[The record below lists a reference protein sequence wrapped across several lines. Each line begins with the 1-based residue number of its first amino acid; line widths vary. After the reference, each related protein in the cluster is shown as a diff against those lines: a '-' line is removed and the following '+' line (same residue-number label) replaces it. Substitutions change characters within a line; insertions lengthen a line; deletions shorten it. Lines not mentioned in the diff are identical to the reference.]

1 MKRNMTKAI
10 AVALSMSITMSL
22 MTTAVNVDA
31 AKKIKLSKKSVTLAM
46 GMSSTIKIK
55 NVKAKKIKK
64 LTVKSSN
71 KKIAAVKRNGNKKTS
86 FKVTGKAKGST
97 KIQVKLYLRGQKKS
111 KKLTLKVKVKQKR
124 NVPNVQPKVEATASM
139 IPNVDATAST
149 QPNITPGA
157 QVTPMVHPTVLP
169 TAKATAGPTVVPVVT
184 PGATGSSGET
194 MAPAASGAPTASET
208 PTASGTPAL
217 KPTAVPVVT
226 PEATGP
232 AGETMKPIATVKPI
246 VEPTAEPTS
255 KPTATPVESV
265 PDTLQ
270 IESVMVTGNHKLSIF
285 FNKPSGITADVLA
298 IKTKKTEQDSY
309 GEALRIKSIK
319 KVDPLQYDVVLED
332 DAAAGNYIVNNGYV
346 QVTVAG
352 ESGTPLVA
360 ENQFECETVTTT
372 RQWVQPFT
380 FGTADNS
387 FRRNLHN
394 ENFVGEVQCKVI
406 GDMPDGM
413 RYSLWD
419 LDLYVGGTPE
429 KAGIYKYDLSITDE
443 AGNNLVYKCTS
454 LMGDAKTLYA
464 AAAAEQYILV
474 GETDNNF
481 VRVSGGSG
489 SYTYTN
495 AGGDCNFTVA
505 SDGEVEVEAA
515 EFKEAGTYQLYVD
528 VADAADANLKTRVTV
543 VYHVE
548 GTCELRGS
556 VRDLGGT
563 GLYFRGG
570 GLKIF
575 VIPQDREI
583 RYKYLSNKPRAK
595 LAVLNSTFH
604 MNVPAGIYDIQ
615 FENDY
620 GSVYKVIKDV
630 EVSGEDVKCSLKT
643 LGTISLPVCQVNLEA
658 PNKDNLYEIDWRDE
672 EGVLIGE
679 DETFPV
685 RPGTY
690 TIHSDP
696 DTSKV
701 MASLYDFKVSFTAT
715 NDTVR
720 NVVVAATPTGDRIT
734 ELTLEN
740 DMAVSLA
747 GHLSKWYRFVPKET
761 GKYQFYSTGL
771 EKNMWF
777 EIYSDKQYRNSD
789 WHYLTFSIDTLAYKN
804 GNQVNY
810 PQTLDA
816 GTTYYISLNLFWPDD
831 KDDFVFGVKKVE

>member
-10 AVALSMSITMSL
+10 AVVLSMSMTMSF
-22 MTTAVNVDA
+22 MTTSANVDA
-31 AKKIKLSKKSVTLAM
+31 AKKIKLSKKSVTLAI
-46 GMSSTIKIK
+46 GKSSTIKVK
-55 NVKAKKIKK
+55 NIKAKKIKK

-71 KKIAAVKRNGNKKTS
+71 KKIAAVKRDGKKRNA
-86 FKVTGKAKGST
+86 FKVTGKAEGSA
-97 KIQVKLYLRGQKKS
+97 KILVKLHLRGQKKP
-111 KKLTLKVKVKQKR
+111 KKLTLKVNVTQKR
-124 NVPNVQPKVEATASM
+124 NVPDVKE
-139 IPNVDATAST
+139 TAST
-149 QPNITPGA
+149 QPGKTPGA
-157 QVTPMVHPTVLP
+157 EGNTSGASTVAPTAKAPAGPAVAP
-169 TAKATAGPTVVPVVT
+169 TAKATVGPTGVPVVT
-184 PGATGSSGET
+184 PGATGSASET
-194 MAPAASGAPTASET
+194 MGPTASGAPAV
-208 PTASGTPAL
+208 
-217 KPTAVPVVT
+217 KPTGVPVVT
-226 PEATGP
+226 PGATGP
-232 AGETMKPIATVKPI
+232 AGETMKPIATMKPT
-246 VEPTAEPTS
+246 VEPTA
-255 KPTATPVESV
+255 KPTATPVVSV

-319 KVDPLQYDVVLED
+319 KIDPLQYDVVLD
-332 DAAAGNYIVNNGYV
+332 DDTKTASENYIVNNGYV
-346 QVTVAG
+346 QVSVAG

-360 ENQFECETVTTT
+360 ENQFECESVTTT
-372 RQWVQPFT
+372 WQWIQQFT
-380 FGTADNS
+380 LGTGES
-387 FRRNLHN
+387 LPLNLHN
-394 ENFVGEVQCKVI
+394 ENFVGEIQCKVI
-406 GDMPDGM
+406 GDMPDGI
-413 RYSLWD
+413 RCSLSKR
-419 LDLYVGGTPE
+419 DLYVVGTPN

-443 AGNNLVYKCTS
+443 AGNNLVCKCTS
-454 LMGDAKTLYA
+454 LVGDAKTLYA
-464 AAAAEQYILV
+464 AATERYILV
-474 GETDNNF
+474 GKKDETY
-481 VRVSGGSG
+481 VEATGGSG

-495 AGGDCNFTVA
+495 AGGNCNFTVG
-505 SDGEVEVEAA
+505 SDGEVKVAA
-515 EFKEAGTYQLYVD
+515 EEFKEAGTYQLYVD
-528 VADAADANLKTRVTV
+528 VADAANANLKTRVTV

-831 KDDFVFGVKKVE
+831 KDDFVFGLETAESDTP